1 MTTTEKIA
9 DEALTLFSQKGY
21 KGTSVKNIADAVGI
35 KDASLYKHFKSKQAI
50 LDTIVETMR
59 VRIGSMSDAF
69 GLPSGE
75 DLQGTAAVYA
85 RFDENTVVDFSK
97 KIFLFYLKDSFMSR
111 FWRMGMME
119 QFQNQEVYELFSK
132 LFLEDSIQYQTA
144 LFAEMSRAHIF
155 IQADPQVMAISFYTP
170 IFFLL
175 SKYAN
180 MPGREDEALAV
191 LERQVREFCR
201 IYRRK
206 EDRTI

>member
-1 MTTTEKIA
+1 MTTAEKIT

-35 KDASLYKHFKSKQAI
+35 KDASLYKHFKSKQEI
-50 LDTIVETMR
+50 LDTIVENMR
-59 VRIGSMSDAF
+59 VRIENMSDAF
-69 GLPSGE
+69 GLPSGD
-75 DLQGTAAVYA
+75 DLQRTAAVYA
-85 RFDENTVVDFSK
+85 GFDENTVVDFSK

-119 QFQNQEVYELFSK
+119 QFQNQPVYELFSK
-132 LFLEDSIQYQTA
+132 LFLEDSIAYQTA
-144 LFAEMSRAHIF
+144 LFAEMSRENIF

-180 MPGREDEALAV
+180 LPDREDEALVV

-201 IYRRK
+201 IYRQK
-206 EDRTI
+206 E